1 MEYRVVKV
9 IDYQTVA
16 INAGRECVDVRD
28 VFTIYGYDKETTKD
42 PETGEDLGH
51 LYYPKGRGKI
61 IDVQEKMSILRSCE
75 FEDKTKRETKEPSF
89 NRFLLTGMESP
100 KTIEYTERIRKPFD
114 NPQIGDIV
122 K

>member
-16 INAGRECVDVRD
+16 INAGRECVDVGD
-28 VFTIYGYDKETTKD
+28 TFTIYGYDKETTKD

-51 LYYPKGRGKI
+51 LYFPKGRGKI

-75 FEDKTKRETKEPSF
+75 FEDKTRRETKELVF
-89 NRFLLTGMESP
+89 NPFLLTSGDSP
-100 KTIEYTERIRKPFD
+100 KTTEYTERIRKPFD
-114 NPQIGDIV
+114 NPKIGDIV

>member
-16 INAGRECVDVRD
+16 INAGYDQVEVGEN
-28 VFTIYGYDKETTKD
+28 FTIYGYDQESTKD

-51 LYYPKGRGKI
+51 LYLPKGKGII

-75 FEDKTKRETKEPSF
+75 FENKTRRETKELAF
-89 NRFLLTGMESP
+89 NQFLLTSVSPP
-100 KTIEYTERIRKPFD
+100 KTTEYTERIRKPFD
-114 NPQIGDIV
+114 NPKIGDIV